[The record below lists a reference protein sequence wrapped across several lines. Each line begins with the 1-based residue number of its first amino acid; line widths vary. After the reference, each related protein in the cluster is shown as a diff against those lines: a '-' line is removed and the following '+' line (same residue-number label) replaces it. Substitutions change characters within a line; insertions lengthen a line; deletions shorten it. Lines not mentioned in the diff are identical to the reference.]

1 MTVKASYL
9 DEAEGEVETTL
20 SENNLNQRLTSSG
33 ISSGKHD
40 AKAVLNRLKFLKAAQ
55 HWSKFFLVSLFVNLK
70 HQSHGEMALMLLL
83 CI

>member
-1 MTVKASYL
+1 VTVKASYL

-40 AKAVLNRLKFLKAAQ
+40 AKAVLNRLKFLKAA
-55 HWSKFFLVSLFVNLK
+55 
-70 HQSHGEMALMLLL
+70 
-83 CI
+83 